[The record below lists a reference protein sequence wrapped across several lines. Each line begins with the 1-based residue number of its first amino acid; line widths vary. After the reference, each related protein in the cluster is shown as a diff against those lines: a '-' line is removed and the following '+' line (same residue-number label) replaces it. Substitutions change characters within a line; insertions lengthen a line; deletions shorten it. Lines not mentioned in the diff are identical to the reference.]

1 MTTSIS
7 KIYKKCNKCKHKDN
21 CDNKRM
27 VACNLAEISKSN
39 MKNNTFSNDIPC
51 NQSITINCKVSKDD
65 VEKAINMLKN
75 NRRILGG
82 VIDESLCN
90 RKRCN

>member
-1 MTTSIS
+1 MTKSIS

-27 VACNLAEISKSN
+27 VACNIAEFSQTN
-39 MKNNTFSNDIPC
+39 TKNNTFSNDIPW

-65 VEKAINMLKN
+65 VEMAIDMLKN
-75 NRRILGG
+75 NRRIKKGG
-82 VIDESLCN
+82 Y
-90 RKRCN
+90 R

>member
-1 MTTSIS
+1 MTTTIS
-7 KIYKKCNKCKHKDN
+7 KIYKKCNECKHKDN

-51 NQSITINCKVSKDD
+51 NKSITINYKVSKDD

-75 NRRILGG
+75 NRRIKNGG
-82 VIDESLCN
+82 Y
-90 RKRCN
+90 R